1 MAWLGCD
8 LCLACVARWARP
20 GWRRLWRKVG
30 RALTLCFKM
39 RRCALLLALCGLALL
54 AQARAMTMAPAPG
67 PLGAD
72 GKPMSGDLLL
82 PETDNDVV
90 ALLSHLMSAQHEV
103 VLATHGKVR

>member
-1 MAWLGCD
+1 
-8 LCLACVARWARP
+8 
-20 GWRRLWRKVG
+20 
-30 RALTLCFKM
+30 M

-72 GKPMSGDLLL
+72 GKPMSADVLL

-103 VLATHGKVR
+103 VLATHGKVRGRRRQAAALLLAWARGSA